1 MVKVFLIHILPNAEE
16 GINPSPQKKGGI
28 AMSGKYAIINLKKM
42 KNKDLAK
49 ISEHNRR
56 ESPDG
61 IYLNPNIDPER
72 THLNIR
78 RSDHP
83 EKEEL
88 KTLIDRRISERE
100 IQKKKVRKDAVKMIS
115 VLVTASPEYM
125 NSLDRDEQIQYFDE
139 AFKFCQRRFG
149 KQNCIEMN
157 IHFDETNPHAH
168 ISVVPIIKGK
178 LCAKEVM
185 TMKALYEL
193 QEEFPKA
200 MRERGFNVE
209 RGEGGD
215 PKERRKH
222 LSEEEYRLKMWNETL
237 KEKEKGLKK
246 FEQRLEDKLN
256 GLEVPRQALQDALGG
271 PELRLEVSEPL
282 FGDKNKVKID
292 KGGLEKVL
300 DRAEMSNKLLAT
312 IGGDR
317 LRLQQQQEE
326 LNELREEA
334 AEQKKLADR
343 RAELL
348 RELEDEHR
356 LILRE
361 NAEIRDRNI
370 ELYIANARLKD
381 YINHKGLSDDF
392 EDWAGALREAQET
405 LEAELEL
412 F

>member
-1 MVKVFLIHILPNAEE
+1 
-16 GINPSPQKKGGI
+16 
-28 AMSGKYAIINLKKM
+28 MSGKYAIINLKKM

-61 IYLNPNIDPER
+61 TYLNPNIDPER

-83 EKEEL
+83 EKEL
-88 KTLIDRRISERE
+88 KTLIDQRISERE

-115 VLVTASPEYM
+115 VLVSASPEYM
-125 NSLDRDEQIQYFDE
+125 NSLNREDQIHYFDE
-139 AFKFCQRRFG
+139 CFKFCQRRFG
-149 KQNCIEMN
+149 KKNCIEMN

-168 ISVVPIIKGK
+168 IAVVPIIKGK
-178 LCAKEVM
+178 LCAKELM
-185 TMKALYEL
+185 TIKTLYEL
-193 QEEFPKA
+193 QDEFPKA
-200 MRERGFNVE
+200 MRERGFDVQ

-222 LSEEEYRLKMWNETL
+222 LSEEEYRLKAWSKDL
-237 KEKEKGLKK
+237 KEKEEGLKK

-271 PELRLEVSEPL
+271 PQLHLEVSEPL
-282 FGDKNKVKID
+282 FGDKTKVKID
-292 KGGLEKVL
+292 KHELKEVL
-300 DRAEMSNKLLAT
+300 DRAELSNNLLAT
-312 IGGDR
+312 VGADR
-317 LRLQQQQEE
+317 LKLWQQQEE
-326 LNELREEA
+326 IKRLSEEA

-348 RELEDEHR
+348 HELEDEHR
-356 LILRE
+356 LIMKE
-361 NAEIRDRNI
+361 NAEVRDRNT
-370 ELYIANARLKD
+370 ELYIENARLKD
-381 YINHKGLSDDF
+381 YLNHKGLSDDF
-392 EDWAGALREAQET
+392 EDWAGALREAQEA

>member
-1 MVKVFLIHILPNAEE
+1 
-16 GINPSPQKKGGI
+16 
-28 AMSGKYAIINLKKM
+28 MSGKYAIINLKKM
-42 KNKDLAK
+42 KNNDLAK

-61 IYLNPNIDPER
+61 TYSNPNIDPER

-78 RSDHP
+78 RSDHS

-115 VLVTASPEYM
+115 VLVSASPEYI
-125 NSLDRDEQIQYFDE
+125 NSLDREDQIRYFDE
-139 AFKFCQRRFG
+139 CFKFCQRRFG
-149 KQNCIEMN
+149 KKNCIEMN
-157 IHFDETNPHAH
+157 VHFDETTPHAH
-168 ISVVPIIKGK
+168 VSIVPILNGK
-178 LCAKEVM
+178 LCAKELI
-185 TMKALYEL
+185 TRKFLFDL
-193 QEEFPKA
+193 QDEFPKA
-200 MRERGFNVE
+200 MRERGFDVE

-271 PELRLEVSEPL
+271 PQLQFEAPEPL
-282 FGDKNKVKID
+282 LMDKNKVKINKD
-292 KGGLEKVL
+292 DLEKLVE
-300 DRAEMSNKLLAT
+300 RAELSNSLLAT
-312 IGGDR
+312 IGADR
-317 LRLQQQQEE
+317 LKLRQQQDD
-326 LNELREEA
+326 LKRLSEEA
-334 AEQKKLADR
+334 VEQKRLADR

-361 NAEIRDRNI
+361 NAEIRDRNT
-370 ELYIANARLKD
+370 ELYIENARLKD

-392 EDWAGALREAQET
+392 EDWAGALREAQEA
-405 LEAELEL
+405 LEAELDM

>member
-1 MVKVFLIHILPNAEE
+1 
-16 GINPSPQKKGGI
+16 
-28 AMSGKYAIINLKKM
+28 MSGKYAIINLKKM
-42 KNKDLAK
+42 QNKDLAK
-49 ISEHNRR
+49 IAEHNRR

-61 IYLNPNIDPER
+61 KYSNPNIDPDR

-115 VLVTASPEYM
+115 VLVSASPEYM
-125 NSLDRDEQIQYFDE
+125 NSLNREDQIHYFDE
-139 AFKFCQRRFG
+139 CFKFCQRRFG
-149 KQNCIEMN
+149 KKNCIEMN
-157 IHFDETNPHAH
+157 VHFDETTPHAH
-168 ISVVPIIKGK
+168 VSIVPIIKGK
-178 LCAKEVM
+178 LCAKELI
-185 TMKALYEL
+185 TRKFLFDL
-193 QEEFPKA
+193 QDEFPKA
-200 MRERGFNVE
+200 MRERGFDVE

-256 GLEVPRQALQDALGG
+256 GLEVPRQALQDAQEG
-271 PELRLEVSEPL
+271 PQLHLEVSEPL

-292 KGGLEKVL
+292 KHELKEVL
-300 DRAEMSNKLLAT
+300 DRAELSNNLLAT
-312 IGGDR
+312 VGADR
-317 LRLQQQQEE
+317 LRLRQQHEE
-326 LNELREEA
+326 LNRLREKA
-334 AEQKKLADR
+334 AEAKRLADR

-348 RELEDEHR
+348 QELESEHR
-356 LILRE
+356 MIMRQ
-361 NAEIRDRNI
+361 NTEIRDRNT
-370 ELYIANARLKD
+370 ELYTENTLMKEFIA
-381 YINHKGLSDDF
+381 HKGLSEDF

-412 F
+412 S

>member
-1 MVKVFLIHILPNAEE
+1 
-16 GINPSPQKKGGI
+16 
-28 AMSGKYAIINLKKM
+28 MSDKFAIINLKKM
-42 KNKDLAK
+42 HNKDLAK

-61 IYLNPNIDPER
+61 TYSNPNIDPER

-88 KTLIDRRISERE
+88 KTLIDRRIAERE

-125 NSLDRDEQIQYFDE
+125 NSLDRQEQIRYFDE
-139 AFKFCQRRFG
+139 CFKFCQRRFG
-149 KQNCIEMN
+149 KKNCIEMN
-157 IHFDETNPHAH
+157 IHFDETTPHAH
-168 ISVVPIIKGK
+168 VSIVPILNGK
-178 LCAKEVM
+178 LCAKELI
-185 TMKALYEL
+185 TRKFLFDL
-193 QEEFPKA
+193 QDEFPKA

-237 KEKEKGLKK
+237 KEKEEGLKK
-246 FEQRLEDKLN
+246 FEQRLEDKLEA
-256 GLEVPRQALQDALGG
+256 LEVPRQALQNALGG
-271 PELRLEVSEPL
+271 PQLQFEAPEPL
-282 FGDKNKVKID
+282 LIDKNKVKINKD
-292 KGGLEKVL
+292 DLEKL
-300 DRAEMSNKLLAT
+300 IERADISNKLLAT
-312 IGGDR
+312 IGADR
-317 LRLQQQQEE
+317 LKLQQQQDD
-326 LNELREEA
+326 LKRLSEEA
-334 AEQKKLADR
+334 FEQKKLADR

-348 RELEDEHR
+348 RELESEHR

-361 NAEIRDRNI
+361 NAEIRDSNI
-370 ELYIANARLKD
+370 ELYIENARMKD
-381 YINHKGLSDDF
+381 YIGHKGLSEDF
-392 EDWAGALREAQET
+392 EDWAGALREAQEA

-412 F
+412 S

>member
-1 MVKVFLIHILPNAEE
+1 
-16 GINPSPQKKGGI
+16 
-28 AMSGKYAIINLKKM
+28 MSGKYAIINLKKM

-61 IYLNPNIDPER
+61 TYSNPNIDPER
-72 THLNIR
+72 THLNVR

-83 EKEEL
+83 DKEEL

-115 VLVTASPEYM
+115 VLVSASPEYI
-125 NSLDRDEQIQYFDE
+125 NSLDRDEQVRYFDE
-139 AFKFCQRRFG
+139 CFKFCQRRFG
-149 KQNCIEMN
+149 KKNVIEMN

-193 QEEFPKA
+193 QDEFPKA
-200 MRERGFNVE
+200 MHERGFDVE

-222 LSEEEYRLKMWNETL
+222 LSEEEYRLKKWNETL
-237 KEKEKGLKK
+237 KEKEEGLKK

-271 PELRLEVSEPL
+271 PQLHLEVSEPL

-292 KGGLEKVL
+292 KGELGKVL

-312 IGGDR
+312 IGSDR

-326 LNELREEA
+326 IKRLSEEV

-348 RELEDEHR
+348 HELEGEHR
-356 LILRE
+356 LILKK
-361 NAEIRDRNI
+361 NAEVRDRNA
-370 ELYIANARLKD
+370 ELYTENAQMRD
-381 YINHKGLSDDF
+381 YIDYKGLSEDF
-392 EDWAGALREAQET
+392 EDWAGALREAQEV
-405 LEAELEL
+405 LEAELEV

>member
-1 MVKVFLIHILPNAEE
+1 
-16 GINPSPQKKGGI
+16 
-28 AMSGKYAIINLKKM
+28 MSDKFAIINLKKM
-42 KNKDLAK
+42 HNKDLAK

-61 IYLNPNIDPER
+61 TYSNPNIDPER

-88 KTLIDRRISERE
+88 KTLIDRRIAERE

-125 NSLDRDEQIQYFDE
+125 NSLDRQEQIRYFDE
-139 AFKFCQRRFG
+139 CFKFCQRRFG
-149 KQNCIEMN
+149 KKNCIEMN
-157 IHFDETNPHAH
+157 IHFDETTPHAH
-168 ISVVPIIKGK
+168 VSIVPILNGK

-185 TMKALYEL
+185 TMKDLYEL

-200 MRERGFNVE
+200 MQERGFHVE

-215 PKERRKH
+215 PKKRRKH
-222 LSEEEYRLKMWNETL
+222 LSEEEYRLKMWNEAL
-237 KEKEKGLKK
+237 KEKEEGLKK
-246 FEQRLEDKLN
+246 FEQRLEDKLEA
-256 GLEVPRQALQDALGG
+256 LEVPRQALQDALGG
-271 PELRLEVSEPL
+271 PQLHLEVSEPL

-312 IGGDR
+312 IGSDR

-326 LNELREEA
+326 IKRLSEEA

-348 RELEDEHR
+348 HELEDEHR
-356 LILRE
+356 LILKE
-361 NAEIRDRNI
+361 NAEVRDRNA
-370 ELYIANARLKD
+370 ELYTENAQMRK
-381 YINHKGLSDDF
+381 YITHKGLSDDF
-392 EDWAGALREAQET
+392 EDWAGALKEAEEALQ
-405 LEAELEL
+405 AELEL
-412 F
+412 S

>member
-1 MVKVFLIHILPNAEE
+1 
-16 GINPSPQKKGGI
+16 
-28 AMSGKYAIINLKKM
+28 MSGKYAIINLKKM

-61 IYLNPNIDPER
+61 TYSNPNIDPER
-72 THLNIR
+72 THLNVR

-83 EKEEL
+83 DKEEL

-115 VLVTASPEYM
+115 VLVSASPEYI
-125 NSLDRDEQIQYFDE
+125 NSLDREDQIRYFDE
-139 AFKFCQRRFG
+139 CFKFCQRRFG
-149 KQNCIEMN
+149 KKNCIEMN
-157 IHFDETNPHAH
+157 VHFDETTPHAH
-168 ISVVPIIKGK
+168 VSIVPILNGK
-178 LCAKEVM
+178 LCAKELI
-185 TMKALYEL
+185 TRKFLFDL
-193 QEEFPKA
+193 QDEFPKA
-200 MRERGFNVE
+200 MRERGFDVE

-271 PELRLEVSEPL
+271 PQLQFEAPEPL
-282 FGDKNKVKID
+282 LMDKNKVKIGKD
-292 KGGLEKVL
+292 DLEKL
-300 DRAEMSNKLLAT
+300 IERADMSNKLLAT
-312 IGGDR
+312 IGADR
-317 LRLQQQQEE
+317 LKLRQQQDD
-326 LNELREEA
+326 LKRLSEEA
-334 AEQKKLADR
+334 FEQKKLADR

-348 RELEDEHR
+348 RELESEHR
-356 LILRE
+356 MIMKE
-361 NAEIRDRNI
+361 NAEVRDRNA
-370 ELYIANARLKD
+370 ELYTENARLKD

-392 EDWAGALREAQET
+392 EDWAGALKEAEEA
-405 LEAELEL
+405 LEAELDM

>member
-1 MVKVFLIHILPNAEE
+1 
-16 GINPSPQKKGGI
+16 
-28 AMSGKYAIINLKKM
+28 MSGKYAIINLKKM

-61 IYLNPNIDPER
+61 TYSNPNIDPER
-72 THLNIR
+72 THLNVR

-83 EKEEL
+83 DKEEL

-115 VLVTASPEYM
+115 VLVSASPEYI
-125 NSLDRDEQIQYFDE
+125 NSLDREDQIRYFDE
-139 AFKFCQRRFG
+139 CFKFCQRRFG
-149 KQNCIEMN
+149 KKNCIEMN
-157 IHFDETNPHAH
+157 VHFDETTPHAH
-168 ISVVPIIKGK
+168 VSIVPILNGK
-178 LCAKEVM
+178 LCAKELI
-185 TMKALYEL
+185 TRKFLFDL
-193 QEEFPKA
+193 QDEFPKA
-200 MRERGFNVE
+200 MRERGFDVE

-271 PELRLEVSEPL
+271 PQLQFEAPEPL
-282 FGDKNKVKID
+282 LMDKNKVKINKD
-292 KGGLEKVL
+292 DLEKLVE
-300 DRAEMSNKLLAT
+300 RAELSNSLLAT
-312 IGGDR
+312 IGADR
-317 LRLQQQQEE
+317 LKLRQQQEN
-326 LNELREEA
+326 LKRLSEET
-334 AEQKKLADR
+334 AEQKRLADR

-348 RELEDEHR
+348 RELESEHR
-356 LILRE
+356 MIMKE
-361 NAEIRDRNI
+361 NAEIRDRNT
-370 ELYIANARLKD
+370 ELYIENARLKD
-381 YINHKGLSDDF
+381 YLNHKGLSDDF
-392 EDWAGALREAQET
+392 EDWAGALREAQEA
-405 LEAELEL
+405 LEAELDM

>member
-1 MVKVFLIHILPNAEE
+1 
-16 GINPSPQKKGGI
+16 
-28 AMSGKYAIINLKKM
+28 MSGNKYAIINMKKM
-42 KNKDLAK
+42 KNNDLAK
-49 ISEHNRR
+49 IAEHNRR

-61 IYLNPNIDPER
+61 IYSNPNIDPDR

-78 RSDHP
+78 RSDHF

-88 KTLIDRRISERE
+88 KTLIDLRIAERE

-125 NSLDRDEQIQYFDE
+125 NSLNRDEQIQYFDE
-139 AFKFCQRRFG
+139 AFKFCQKRFG
-149 KQNCIEMN
+149 KENCIEMN
-157 IHFDETNPHAH
+157 MHFDETNPHAH
-168 ISVVPIIKGK
+168 VSVVPILNGK
-178 LCAKEVM
+178 LCAKEIM
-185 TMKALYEL
+185 TMKALYEI
-193 QEEFPKA
+193 QEEFPKT
-200 MRERGFNVE
+200 MRERGFDVE

-246 FEQRLEDKLN
+246 FEQRLEDKLEA
-256 GLEVPRQALQDALGG
+256 LEVPQQALQDALGG
-271 PELRLEVSEPL
+271 PQLQLEAPEPL
-282 FGDKNKVKID
+282 MMDKTKVKIVKD
-292 KGGLEKVL
+292 DLEKLVK
-300 DRAEMSNKLLAT
+300 RAELSNSLLAT

-317 LRLQQQQEE
+317 LRLQQQHED
-326 LNELREEA
+326 LKRLSEEA
-334 AEQKKLADR
+334 VEQKRLADK

-361 NAEIRDRNI
+361 NAEIRDRNT
-370 ELYIANARLKD
+370 ELYIENARLKD

-392 EDWAGALREAQET
+392 EDWAGALKEAEEA

-412 F
+412 L

>member
-1 MVKVFLIHILPNAEE
+1 
-16 GINPSPQKKGGI
+16 
-28 AMSGKYAIINLKKM
+28 MSGKYAIINLKKM
-42 KNKDLAK
+42 KNNDLAK
-49 ISEHNRR
+49 IAEHNRR

-61 IYLNPNIDPER
+61 TYSNPNIDPER

-83 EKEEL
+83 EKEL
-88 KTLIDRRISERE
+88 KTLIDQRISERE
-100 IQKKKVRKDAVKMIS
+100 VQKKKVRKDAVKMIS
-115 VLVTASPEYM
+115 VLVSASPEYI
-125 NSLDRDEQIQYFDE
+125 NSLDREDQIRYFDE
-139 AFKFCQRRFG
+139 CFKFCQRRFG
-149 KQNCIEMN
+149 KKNCIEMN
-157 IHFDETNPHAH
+157 VHFDETNPHAH
-168 ISVVPIIKGK
+168 VSVVPIIKGK

-185 TMKALYEL
+185 TMKGLYEL

-200 MRERGFNVE
+200 MQERGFHVE

-215 PKERRKH
+215 PKKRRKH
-222 LSEEEYRLKMWNETL
+222 LSEEEYRLKMWNEAL

-271 PELRLEVSEPL
+271 PQLQFEAPEPL
-282 FGDKNKVKID
+282 LMDKNKVKIGKD
-292 KGGLEKVL
+292 DLEKLVE
-300 DRAEMSNKLLAT
+300 RATLSNNLLAT
-312 IGGDR
+312 IGADR
-317 LRLQQQQEE
+317 LKLRQQQDD
-326 LNELREEA
+326 LKRLSEEA
-334 AEQKKLADR
+334 VEQKRLADR

-361 NAEIRDRNI
+361 NAEIRDRNT
-370 ELYIANARLKD
+370 ELYIENARLKD

-392 EDWAGALREAQET
+392 EDWAGALREAQEA
-405 LEAELEL
+405 LEAELDM

>member
-1 MVKVFLIHILPNAEE
+1 
-16 GINPSPQKKGGI
+16 
-28 AMSGKYAIINLKKM
+28 MSDKYAIINLKKM
-42 KNKDLAK
+42 HNKDLAK

-61 IYLNPNIDPER
+61 IYLNPNIDPDR

-115 VLVTASPEYM
+115 VLVSASPEYM
-125 NSLDRDEQIQYFDE
+125 NSLDRQEQIRYFDE
-139 AFKFCQRRFG
+139 CFKFCQRRFG
-149 KQNCIEMN
+149 KKNCIEMN
-157 IHFDETNPHAH
+157 VHFDETTPHAH
-168 ISVVPIIKGK
+168 VSIVPILNGK
-178 LCAKEVM
+178 LCAKELI
-185 TMKALYEL
+185 TRKFLFDL
-193 QEEFPKA
+193 QDEFPKA
-200 MRERGFNVE
+200 MRERGSDVE

-271 PELRLEVSEPL
+271 PQLHLEVSEPL

-292 KGGLEKVL
+292 KGELGKVL

-312 IGGDR
+312 IGSDR

-326 LNELREEA
+326 LNRLREEA
-334 AEQKKLADR
+334 DKQKHLADR

-348 RELEDEHR
+348 RELESEHR
-356 LILRE
+356 LIMKE
-361 NAEIRDRNI
+361 NADVRDRNT
-370 ELYIANARLKD
+370 ELYIENARMKE

-392 EDWAGALREAQET
+392 EDWAGALREAQEA